1 MGKKDVNFHVR
12 TITVM
17 QYLLDAAKM
26 DCLSESWRKGYNGS
40 NGKKPVLDR
49 LTEVR
54 RLALELGNRIK
65 GE

>member
-1 MGKKDVNFHVR
+1 MKKDCEAHVR
-12 TITVM
+12 TISVI
-17 QYLLDAAKM
+17 QYLLDEIKK
-26 DCLSESWRKGYNGS
+26 DCLTEGWIKGYKGS